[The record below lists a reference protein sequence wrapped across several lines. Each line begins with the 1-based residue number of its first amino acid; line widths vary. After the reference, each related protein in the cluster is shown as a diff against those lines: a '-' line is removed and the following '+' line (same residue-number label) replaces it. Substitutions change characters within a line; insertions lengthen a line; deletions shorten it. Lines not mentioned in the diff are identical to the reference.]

1 MPTQRLRVK
10 GMTCAACVRRVE
22 KVLTRAPSVQSATV
36 NLATETAEVQTAQPV
51 DIAALI
57 EAIRAAGYDAEPIE
71 PAAPTAEDDP
81 ARPLQR
87 RLWLSLAL
95 TVPIVALSMF
105 LPHPLPGHGWIL
117 LALTLPVQF
126 GVALPLY
133 RAAWGALRH
142 GTANM
147 EVLVLLGTLAAFFY
161 SLALTLQG
169 QAHHLYYETSAVII
183 TLVLLGRT
191 LEARARGQAKR
202 ALESLWSL
210 LPREVLRWD
219 GAAYRAVPL
228 SEVQVGDR
236 LLVRTGD
243 RVPVDGVV
251 LEGRGWV
258 DESAITGESL
268 PQERTAGN
276 QVLGGALVVD
286 GLLHLEA
293 QAVGEGTLLA
303 HIAQA
308 VAHAQARKAGIQR
321 VADRIAAV
329 FVPIVVAIALLTLLG
344 WWLATRSLADA
355 LVPAVSVLVIA
366 CPCAVGLAVPI
377 AMLTGATRA
386 ARAGVLIR
394 GFEAL
399 ERARRIDTL
408 VLDKTGTLTLGT
420 PRLVAIHT
428 DGISE
433 TDALSLAAGL
443 EQSVRHPLAEAI
455 LQAAQASGIAPAAV
469 EQVQVVAGGG
479 VRAMTRTVSPLL
491 TSPVDGGETQAPSP
505 FTGRAGV
512 GAETVLLGSPRFL
525 QEQGVELDGFSEP
538 PPLGSPCKQG
548 RAGGDSFSE
557 PPPLGSPCKQGR
569 AGGDS
574 FSEPPPL
581 GSPCKQGEPSRL
593 GSPCEAGA
601 TLPALGSP
609 READEPAPAL
619 GSPCEAGATLPAL
632 GSPCEAGA
640 TSPAF
645 GSPREAG
652 GTLRRGVEN
661 FPVLLAVDG
670 RIVAGFEFADEP
682 LPEVAET
689 LRALRQAGLRLVLC
703 SGDRAEAVAA
713 FAERVGIDEWH
724 AAQLPH
730 QKAEVVRRLQ
740 AEGRRVAFVGDGIND
755 APALAEADLGVVV
768 ATGTQLAA
776 ENADLILL
784 NRDLRTVLTALRLSQ
799 AIYRVIRQNLFFAFV
814 YNTLGIPLAAMGYL
828 NPMVAALA
836 MSLSSVS
843 VVGNALRLLRWV

>member
-22 KVLTRAPSVQSATV
+22 KVLTRAPEVHSATV
-36 NLATETAEVQTAQPV
+36 NLATETAEVETAQPV
-51 DIAALI
+51 DITALI

-71 PAAPTAEDDP
+71 PAAHAAEDDP
-81 ARPLQR
+81 ARALQR
-87 RLWLSLAL
+87 RLWLSIAL
-95 TVPIVALSMF
+95 TAPIVALSMF
-105 LPHPLPGHGWIL
+105 LPHPLPAQGWIL

-161 SLALTLQG
+161 SFALTLQG

-219 GAAYRAVPL
+219 GEVYRAAPL
-228 SEVQVGDR
+228 SQVQAGDR

-268 PQERTAGN
+268 PQERAAGDRA
-276 QVLGGALVVD
+276 LGGALLVD
-286 GLLHLEA
+286 GVLHLEA
-293 QAVGEGTLLA
+293 QAVGEQTLLA
-303 HIAQA
+303 QVAQA
-308 VAHAQARKAGIQR
+308 VAQAQARKASIQR
-321 VADRIAAV
+321 VADQIAAV

-399 ERARRIDTL
+399 ERVRRIDTL

-433 TDALSLAAGL
+433 TDALRLAAGL

-455 LQAAQASGIAPAAV
+455 LHAAQARGIAPAPV
-469 EQVQVVAGGG
+469 EQVQVIAGGG
-479 VRAMTRTVSPLL
+479 VRAICTGEPQGAPPRAPTPL
-491 TSPVDGGETQAPSP
+491 SHPVGEG
-505 FTGRAGV
+505 TGVRAY
-512 GAETVLLGSPRFL
+512 TILLGSPRFL
-525 QEQGVELDGFSEP
+525 QEHGVDLDGSCEP
-538 PPLGSPCKQG
+538 PPAGSPC
-548 RAGGDSFSE
+548 E
-557 PPPLGSPCKQGR
+557 
-569 AGGDS
+569 
-574 FSEPPPL
+574 
-581 GSPCKQGEPSRL
+581 QGEPIRL
-593 GSPCEAGA
+593 GSP
-601 TLPALGSP
+601 
-609 READEPAPAL
+609 R
-619 GSPCEAGATLPAL
+619 
-632 GSPCEAGA
+632 EAGA
-640 TSPAF
+640 TSPAL
-645 GSPREAG
+645 GSPRDAG
-652 GTLRRGVEN
+652 GTLRRGVKN

-703 SGDRAEAVAA
+703 SGDRAEAMAA

-784 NRDLRTVLTALRLSQ
+784 NRDLRTLLTALRLSQ

>member
-57 EAIRAAGYDAEPIE
+57 DAIRAAGYDAEPLE
-71 PAAPTAEDDP
+71 QVAPAAEDDP
-81 ARPLQR
+81 ARALQR
-87 RLWLSLAL
+87 RLWLSVAL

-105 LPHPLPGHGWIL
+105 LPHPLPAQGWIL

-169 QAHHLYYETSAVII
+169 QAHHLYYETAAVII

-219 GAAYRAVPL
+219 GEAYRAAPL
-228 SEVQVGDR
+228 SQVQVGDR

-258 DESAITGESL
+258 DGSAITGESL
-268 PQERTAGN
+268 PQERAAGDR
-276 QVLGGALVVD
+276 VLGGALLVD
-286 GLLHLEA
+286 GVLHLEA
-293 QAVGEGTLLA
+293 QAVGEQTLLA
-303 HIAQA
+303 QVAQA
-308 VAHAQARKAGIQR
+308 VAQAQARKASIQR
-321 VADRIAAV
+321 VADQIAAV

-399 ERARRIDTL
+399 ERVRRIDTL

-455 LQAAQASGIAPAAV
+455 LHAAQARGIAPAPV
-469 EQVQVVAGGG
+469 EQVQVIAGGG
-479 VRAMTRTVSPLL
+479 VRAICTGEPQGAPPCAPTPL
-491 TSPVDGGETQAPSP
+491 SHPVGEG
-505 FTGRAGV
+505 TGVRAY
-512 GAETVLLGSPRFL
+512 TILLGSPRFL
-525 QEQGVELDGFSEP
+525 QEHGVDPDGSCEP
-538 PPLGSPCKQG
+538 PPAGSPC
-548 RAGGDSFSE
+548 E
-557 PPPLGSPCKQGR
+557 
-569 AGGDS
+569 
-574 FSEPPPL
+574 
-581 GSPCKQGEPSRL
+581 QGEPIRL
-593 GSPCEAGA
+593 GSP
-601 TLPALGSP
+601 
-609 READEPAPAL
+609 RD
-619 GSPCEAGATLPAL
+619 
-632 GSPCEAGA
+632 
-640 TSPAF
+640 
-645 GSPREAG
+645 AG
-652 GTLRRGVEN
+652 GTCRRGADT
-661 FPVLLAVDG
+661 FPVLLAVDN

-703 SGDRAEAVAA
+703 SGDRPESVGA

-776 ENADLILL
+776 ENADLMLL
-784 NRDLRTVLTALRLSQ
+784 NRDLRTLLTALRLSQ

-814 YNTLGIPLAAMGYL
+814 YNTLGIPLAALGYL

>member
-22 KVLTRAPSVQSATV
+22 KVLTRVPEVHSATV

-51 DIAALI
+51 DITALI

-71 PAAPTAEDDP
+71 PAAHAAEDDP
-81 ARPLQR
+81 ARALQR
-87 RLWLSLAL
+87 RLWLSIAL
-95 TVPIVALSMF
+95 TTPIVALSMF
-105 LPHPLPGHGWIL
+105 LPHPLPGQGWIL

-161 SLALTLQG
+161 SFALTLQG

-202 ALESLWSL
+202 ALESLWNL

-219 GAAYRAVPL
+219 GEAYHAAPL
-228 SEVQVGDR
+228 SQVQVGDR

-268 PQERTAGN
+268 PQERATGDR
-276 QVLGGALVVD
+276 VLGGALVVD
-286 GLLHLEA
+286 GVLHLEA
-293 QAVGEGTLLA
+293 QAVGEQTLLA
-303 HIAQA
+303 QVAQA
-308 VAHAQARKAGIQR
+308 VAQAQARKASIQR
-321 VADRIAAV
+321 VADQIAAV

-344 WWLATRSLADA
+344 WWLAKRSLADA

-399 ERARRIDTL
+399 ERVRRIDTL

-428 DGISE
+428 NGISE

-455 LQAAQASGIAPAAV
+455 LHAAQARGIAPVPVA
-469 EQVQVVAGGG
+469 QVQVIAGGG
-479 VRAMTRTVSPLL
+479 VRAVCTRERQDAPPFAPIPL
-491 TSPVDGGETQAPSP
+491 SHPVGEG
-505 FTGRAGV
+505 TGVRAY
-512 GAETVLLGSPRFL
+512 TILLGSPRFL
-525 QEQGVELDGFSEP
+525 QEHGVALDGFYEP
-538 PPLGSPCKQG
+538 PP
-548 RAGGDSFSE
+548 A
-557 PPPLGSPCKQGR
+557 
-569 AGGDS
+569 
-574 FSEPPPL
+574 
-581 GSPCKQGEPSRL
+581 GSPCKQGEPIGL
-593 GSPCEAGA
+593 
-601 TLPALGSP
+601 
-609 READEPAPAL
+609 
-619 GSPCEAGATLPAL
+619 
-632 GSPCEAGA
+632 
-640 TSPAF
+640 

-652 GTLRRGVEN
+652 GTSRRGE
-661 FPVLLAVDG
+661 LQ
-670 RIVAGFEFADEP
+670 
-682 LPEVAET
+682 T
-689 LRALRQAGLRLVLC
+689 LT
-703 SGDRAEAVAA
+703 
-713 FAERVGIDEWH
+713 
-724 AAQLPH
+724 AQLILS
-730 QKAEVVRRLQ
+730 AMWER
-740 AEGRRVAFVGDGIND
+740 GVGANGCS
-755 APALAEADLGVVV
+755 PSH
-768 ATGTQLAA
+768 
-776 ENADLILL
+776 
-784 NRDLRTVLTALRLSQ
+784 R
-799 AIYRVIRQNLFFAFV
+799 FH
-814 YNTLGIPLAAMGYL
+814 PLARSRERKERGVRGKKA
-828 NPMVAALA
+828 
-836 MSLSSVS
+836 
-843 VVGNALRLLRWV
+843 RLPQRFRTQRLYPYQTSRRSQL

>member
-22 KVLTRAPSVQSATV
+22 KVLTRVPEVQSATV

-51 DIAALI
+51 DITALI

-71 PAAPTAEDDP
+71 PAAHAAEDDP
-81 ARPLQR
+81 ARALQR
-87 RLWLSLAL
+87 RLWLSVAL

-105 LPHPLPGHGWIL
+105 LPHPLHGQGWIL

-169 QAHHLYYETSAVII
+169 QAHHLYYETAAVII

-219 GAAYRAVPL
+219 GEAYRAAPL
-228 SEVQVGDR
+228 SQVQVGDR

-268 PQERTAGN
+268 PQERAAGDR
-276 QVLGGALVVD
+276 VLGGALLVD
-286 GLLHLEA
+286 GALHIRA
-293 QAVGEGTLLA
+293 QAVGEQTLLA
-303 HIAQA
+303 QVAQA
-308 VAHAQARKAGIQR
+308 VAQAQARKASIQR
-321 VADRIAAV
+321 VADQIAAV

-344 WWLATRSLADA
+344 WWLAKRSLADA

-399 ERARRIDTL
+399 ERVRRIDTL

-455 LQAAQASGIAPAAV
+455 LHAAQARGIAPAPV

-479 VRAMTRTVSPLL
+479 VRAICTGEQQGAPPRAPTPL
-491 TSPVDGGETQAPSP
+491 SHSMGKG
-505 FTGRAGV
+505 TGVRAY
-512 GAETVLLGSPRFL
+512 TILLGSPRFL
-525 QEQGVELDGFSEP
+525 QDHGVDLDGSCEP
-538 PPLGSPCKQG
+538 PPAGSPC
-548 RAGGDSFSE
+548 E
-557 PPPLGSPCKQGR
+557 
-569 AGGDS
+569 
-574 FSEPPPL
+574 
-581 GSPCKQGEPSRL
+581 QGEPIRL
-593 GSPCEAGA
+593 GSP
-601 TLPALGSP
+601 
-609 READEPAPAL
+609 R
-619 GSPCEAGATLPAL
+619 
-632 GSPCEAGA
+632 EAGA
-640 TSPAF
+640 TSPAL

-652 GTLRRGVEN
+652 GTLRRGADT
-661 FPVLLAVDG
+661 FPVLLAVDN

-784 NRDLRTVLTALRLSQ
+784 NRDLRTLLTALRLSQ

>member
-1 MPTQRLRVK
+1 
-10 GMTCAACVRRVE
+10 MTCAACVRRVE
-22 KVLTRAPSVQSATV
+22 KALTRAPEVHSATV
-36 NLATETAEVQTAQPV
+36 NLATETAEVETAQPV
-51 DIAALI
+51 DITALI

-71 PAAPTAEDDP
+71 PAAPTDEDDP
-81 ARPLQR
+81 ARALQR
-87 RLWLSLAL
+87 RLWLSVAL

-105 LPHPLPGHGWIL
+105 LPHPLPGQGWIL

-210 LPREVLRWD
+210 LPREVLCWD
-219 GAAYRAVPL
+219 GGAYRAVPL
-228 SEVQVGDR
+228 SQVRVGDR

-243 RVPVDGVV
+243 RVPVDSIV

-268 PQERTAGN
+268 PQERAAGDT
-276 QVLGGALVVD
+276 VLGGSLLTD
-286 GLLHLEA
+286 GVLHLQA
-293 QAVGEGTLLA
+293 QAVGEQTLLA
-303 HIAQA
+303 QIAQA
-308 VAHAQARKAGIQR
+308 VAQAQARKASIQR
-321 VADRIAAV
+321 IADRIAAV
-329 FVPIVVAIALLTLLG
+329 FVPIVVGIALLTLFS

-355 LVPAVSVLVIA
+355 LIPAVSVLVIA

-399 ERARRIDTL
+399 ERVRRIDTL

-433 TDALSLAAGL
+433 TDALRLAAGL

-455 LQAAQASGIAPAAV
+455 LQAAHERGVAPAPV
-469 EQVQVVAGGG
+469 EQVEVVAGGG
-479 VRAMTRTVSPLL
+479 VKAVARFVAPLL
-491 TSPVDGGETQAPSP
+491 TSPVHGEGTQAPSP

-512 GAETVLLGSPRFL
+512 GAEAVLIGSPRFL
-525 QEQGVELDGFSEP
+525 QEHGVELDGFPEP
-538 PPLGSPCKQG
+538 PP
-548 RAGGDSFSE
+548 A
-557 PPPLGSPCKQGR
+557 
-569 AGGDS
+569 
-574 FSEPPPL
+574 
-581 GSPCKQGEPSRL
+581 
-593 GSPCEAGA
+593 GSPCEQGE
-601 TLPALGSP
+601 PIGRGSP
-609 READEPAPAL
+609 RFA
-619 GSPCEAGATLPAL
+619 
-632 GSPCEAGA
+632 
-640 TSPAF
+640 
-645 GSPREAG
+645 R
-652 GTLRRGVEN
+652 GTLRRGAGN
-661 FPVLLAVDG
+661 FPVLLALG
-670 RIVAGFEFADEP
+670 NRIVAGFEFADEP

-689 LRALRQAGLRLVLC
+689 LHALRQAGLRLVLC
-703 SGDRAEAVAA
+703 SGDRAEAVEA
-713 FAERVGIDEWH
+713 FAKRVGIDEWH

-730 QKAEVVRRLQ
+730 QKAERVRQLR

-755 APALAEADLGVVV
+755 APALAEADLGIVV

-784 NRDLRTVLTALRLSQ
+784 NRDLRTLLTALRLSQ
-799 AIYRVIRQNLFFAFV
+799 AMYRVIRQNLFFAFV

-828 NPMVAALA
+828 NPIVAALA
-836 MSLSSVS
+836 MSLSSIS

>member
-1 MPTQRLRVK
+1 MGILNTMPTQRLRVK

-22 KVLTRAPSVQSATV
+22 KVLTRVPEVQSATV

-51 DIAALI
+51 DITALI

-87 RLWLSLAL
+87 RLWVSLAL
-95 TVPIVALSMF
+95 TAPIVALSMF
-105 LPHPLPGHGWIL
+105 LPHPLPAQGWIL

-161 SLALTLQG
+161 SFALTLQG

-202 ALESLWSL
+202 ALESLWNL

-219 GAAYRAVPL
+219 GEAYRAAPL
-228 SEVQVGDR
+228 SQVQVGDR

-268 PQERTAGN
+268 PQERAAGDR
-276 QVLGGALVVD
+276 VLGGALLVD
-286 GLLHLEA
+286 GVLHLEA
-293 QAVGEGTLLA
+293 QAVGEQTLLA
-303 HIAQA
+303 QVAQA
-308 VAHAQARKAGIQR
+308 VAQAQARKASIQR
-321 VADRIAAV
+321 VADQIAAV

-344 WWLATRSLADA
+344 WWLAKRSLADA

-399 ERARRIDTL
+399 ERVRRIDTL

-428 DGISE
+428 NGISE
-433 TDALSLAAGL
+433 TDALRLAAGL

-455 LQAAQASGIAPAAV
+455 LQAAQERGITPASVA
-469 EQVQVVAGGG
+469 QVQVVAGGG
-479 VRAMTRTVSPLL
+479 VRAYTI
-491 TSPVDGGETQAPSP
+491 
-505 FTGRAGV
+505 
-512 GAETVLLGSPRFL
+512 LLGSPRFL
-525 QEQGVELDGFSEP
+525 QEHGVDLDGSCEP
-538 PPLGSPCKQG
+538 PPAGSPC
-548 RAGGDSFSE
+548 S
-557 PPPLGSPCKQGR
+557 
-569 AGGDS
+569 
-574 FSEPPPL
+574 
-581 GSPCKQGEPSRL
+581 QGEPIRL
-593 GSPCEAGA
+593 GSP
-601 TLPALGSP
+601 
-609 READEPAPAL
+609 RD
-619 GSPCEAGATLPAL
+619 
-632 GSPCEAGA
+632 
-640 TSPAF
+640 
-645 GSPREAG
+645 AG
-652 GTLRRGVEN
+652 GTLRRGADT
-661 FPVLLAVDG
+661 FPVLLAVDN

-689 LRALRQAGLRLVLC
+689 LCALRQAGLRLVLC

-740 AEGRRVAFVGDGIND
+740 AVGRRVAFVGDGIND
-755 APALAEADLGVVV
+755 APALAEADLGIVV

-799 AIYRVIRQNLFFAFV
+799 AIYRVIRQNLFLAFV

-836 MSLSSVS
+836 MSLSSLS
-843 VVGNALRLLRWV
+843 VVGNALRLLRRV

>member
-1 MPTQRLRVK
+1 MGILHSMPTQRLRVK

-22 KVLTRAPSVQSATV
+22 KVLTRVPEVQSATV

-51 DIAALI
+51 DITALI

-71 PAAPTAEDDP
+71 PVAPSAEDDP

-87 RLWLSLAL
+87 RLWLSLVL

-142 GTANM
+142 GAANM

-219 GAAYRAVPL
+219 GEAYHAVPL
-228 SEVQVGDR
+228 SEVQAGDR

-268 PQERTAGN
+268 PQERASGD

-286 GLLHLEA
+286 GALHIRA
-293 QAVGEGTLLA
+293 QAVGEQTLLA
-303 HIAQA
+303 HIARA
-308 VAHAQARKAGIQR
+308 VAQAQARKAGIQR
-321 VADRIAAV
+321 VADQIAAV
-329 FVPIVVAIALLTLLG
+329 FVPIVVGIALLTLLG
-344 WWLATRSLADA
+344 WWLATRSLANA

-399 ERARRIDTL
+399 ERVRRIDTL

-455 LQAAQASGIAPAAV
+455 LHAAQARGIAPAPV

-479 VRAMTRTVSPLL
+479 VKAQNL
-491 TSPVDGGETQAPSP
+491 
-505 FTGRAGV
+505 
-512 GAETVLLGSPRFL
+512 LLGSPRFL
-525 QEQGVELDGFSEP
+525 QEHGIASSLSFTRGERVGV
-538 PPLGSPCKQG
+538 
-548 RAGGDSFSE
+548 RGDSY
-557 PPPLGSPCKQGR
+557 
-569 AGGDS
+569 
-574 FSEPPPL
+574 
-581 GSPCKQGEPSRL
+581 
-593 GSPCEAGA
+593 
-601 TLPALGSP
+601 
-609 READEPAPAL
+609 
-619 GSPCEAGATLPAL
+619 
-632 GSPCEAGA
+632 
-640 TSPAF
+640 
-645 GSPREAG
+645 
-652 GTLRRGVEN
+652 
-661 FPVLLAVDG
+661 PVLLAVDG

-703 SGDRAEAVAA
+703 SGDRAEAVAV
-713 FAERVGIDEWH
+713 FAKRVGIDEWH

-755 APALAEADLGVVV
+755 APALAEADLGIVV

-836 MSLSSVS
+836 MSLSSLS

>member
-1 MPTQRLRVK
+1 
-10 GMTCAACVRRVE
+10 MTCAACVRRVE
-22 KVLTRAPSVQSATV
+22 KVLTRVPEVQSATV

-51 DIAALI
+51 DITALI

-87 RLWLSLAL
+87 RLWVSLAL
-95 TVPIVALSMF
+95 TAPIVALSMF
-105 LPHPLPGHGWIL
+105 LPHPLPAQGWIL

-161 SLALTLQG
+161 SFALTLQG

-202 ALESLWSL
+202 ALESLWNL

-219 GAAYRAVPL
+219 GEAYRAAPL
-228 SEVQVGDR
+228 SQVQVGDR

-268 PQERTAGN
+268 PQERAAGDR
-276 QVLGGALVVD
+276 VLGGALVVD
-286 GLLHLEA
+286 GVLHLEA
-293 QAVGEGTLLA
+293 QAVGEQTLLA
-303 HIAQA
+303 QVAQA
-308 VAHAQARKAGIQR
+308 VAQAQARKASIQR
-321 VADRIAAV
+321 VADQIAAV

-344 WWLATRSLADA
+344 WWLAKRSLADA

-399 ERARRIDTL
+399 ERVRRIDTL

-433 TDALSLAAGL
+433 TDALRLAAGL

-455 LQAAQASGIAPAAV
+455 LQAAQERGITPASVA
-469 EQVQVVAGGG
+469 QVQVVAGGG
-479 VRAMTRTVSPLL
+479 VRAVCTRERQDAPPFAPTPL
-491 TSPVDGGETQAPSP
+491 SHPVGEG
-505 FTGRAGV
+505 TGVRAY
-512 GAETVLLGSPRFL
+512 TILLGSPRFL
-525 QEQGVELDGFSEP
+525 QEHGVALDGSCEP
-538 PPLGSPCKQG
+538 PP
-548 RAGGDSFSE
+548 A
-557 PPPLGSPCKQGR
+557 
-569 AGGDS
+569 
-574 FSEPPPL
+574 
-581 GSPCKQGEPSRL
+581 
-593 GSPCEAGA
+593 GSPCEQGE
-601 TLPALGSP
+601 PIGLGSP
-609 READEPAPAL
+609 RD
-619 GSPCEAGATLPAL
+619 
-632 GSPCEAGA
+632 
-640 TSPAF
+640 
-645 GSPREAG
+645 AG
-652 GTLRRGVEN
+652 GTLRRGADT
-661 FPVLLAVDG
+661 FPVLLAVDN

-755 APALAEADLGVVV
+755 APALAEADLGIVV
-768 ATGTQLAA
+768 ATGTQLAV

-799 AIYRVIRQNLFFAFV
+799 AIYRVIRQNLFLAFV

>member
-1 MPTQRLRVK
+1 
-10 GMTCAACVRRVE
+10 MTCAACVRRVE
-22 KVLTRAPSVQSATV
+22 KVLTRAPEVQSATV
-36 NLATETAEVQTAQPV
+36 NLATETAEVETAQPV
-51 DIAALI
+51 DITALI
-57 EAIRAAGYDAEPIE
+57 EAIRAAGYDAEPLE
-71 PAAPTAEDDP
+71 QVAPAAEDDP
-81 ARPLQR
+81 ARALQR
-87 RLWLSLAL
+87 RLWLSIAL
-95 TVPIVALSMF
+95 MVPIVALSMF
-105 LPHPLPGHGWIL
+105 LPHPLPAQGWIL

-161 SLALTLQG
+161 SFALTLQG

-191 LEARARGQAKR
+191 LEARARGQAKH

-219 GAAYRAVPL
+219 GEAYRAAPL
-228 SEVQVGDR
+228 SQVQAGDR

-268 PQERTAGN
+268 PQERAAGDR
-276 QVLGGALVVD
+276 VLGGALVVD
-286 GLLHLEA
+286 GVLHLEA
-293 QAVGEGTLLA
+293 QAVGEQTLLA
-303 HIAQA
+303 QVAQA
-308 VAHAQARKAGIQR
+308 VAQAQARKASIQR
-321 VADRIAAV
+321 VADQIAAV

-344 WWLATRSLADA
+344 WWLAKRSLADA
-355 LVPAVSVLVIA
+355 LIPAVSVLVIA

-399 ERARRIDTL
+399 ERVRRIDTL

-455 LQAAQASGIAPAAV
+455 LHAAQARGIAPAPV
-469 EQVQVVAGGG
+469 EQVQVIAGGG
-479 VRAMTRTVSPLL
+479 VSAVCVRPHPLPPLPHAGEGGKELTPHPLPPLPHAGEGERQGALPCAPTPLSHLVAGEGERQGAPPRAPTPL
-491 TSPVDGGETQAPSP
+491 SHPVAGEEEPQGAPPCAPTPLSHP
-505 FTGRAGV
+505 VGEGTGVRAY
-512 GAETVLLGSPRFL
+512 TILLGSPRFL
-525 QEQGVELDGFSEP
+525 QEHGVDLDGSCEP
-538 PPLGSPCKQG
+538 PPAGSPC
-548 RAGGDSFSE
+548 E
-557 PPPLGSPCKQGR
+557 
-569 AGGDS
+569 
-574 FSEPPPL
+574 
-581 GSPCKQGEPSRL
+581 QGEPIRL
-593 GSPCEAGA
+593 GSP
-601 TLPALGSP
+601 
-609 READEPAPAL
+609 RD
-619 GSPCEAGATLPAL
+619 
-632 GSPCEAGA
+632 
-640 TSPAF
+640 
-645 GSPREAG
+645 AG
-652 GTLRRGVEN
+652 GTLRRGADT
-661 FPVLLAVDG
+661 FPVLLAVDNC
-670 RIVAGFEFADEP
+670 IVAGFEFADEP

-703 SGDRAEAVAA
+703 SGDCAEAVAA
-713 FAERVGIDEWH
+713 FAERVGIDEWR

-730 QKAEVVRRLQ
+730 QKAGVVRRLQ

-776 ENADLILL
+776 ENADLMLL
-784 NRDLRTVLTALRLSQ
+784 NRDLRTLLTALRLSQ
-799 AIYRVIRQNLFFAFV
+799 AMYRIIRQNLFFAFV

-843 VVGNALRLLRWV
+843 IVGNALRLLRWV

>member
-1 MPTQRLRVK
+1 
-10 GMTCAACVRRVE
+10 MTCAACVRRVE
-22 KVLTRAPSVQSATV
+22 KVLTRAPGVQSATV
-36 NLATETAEVQTAQPV
+36 NLATETAEVETAQPITV
-51 DIAALI
+51 DALI
-57 EAIRAAGYDAEPIE
+57 DAVRTAGYDAEPLE
-71 PAAPTAEDDP
+71 PAAPAEDDP
-81 ARPLQR
+81 ARALQR

-105 LPHPLPGHGWIL
+105 LPHPLPAQGWIL

-142 GTANM
+142 GAANM
-147 EVLVLLGTLAAFFY
+147 EVLVLLGTLAAFVY

-202 ALESLWSL
+202 AMESLWSL

-219 GAAYRAVPL
+219 GEAYRAVAL
-228 SEVQVGDR
+228 SQVQVGDR

-268 PQERTAGN
+268 PQERAAGDT
-276 QVLGGALVVD
+276 VLGGSLLTD
-286 GLLHLEA
+286 GVLHLQA

-303 HIAQA
+303 QIAQA
-308 VAHAQARKAGIQR
+308 VAQAQARKASIQR
-321 VADRIAAV
+321 IADRVAAV
-329 FVPIVVAIALLTLLG
+329 FVPIVVAVALLTLTG
-344 WWLATRSLADA
+344 WWVATRSLADA

-399 ERARRIDTL
+399 ERVRRIDTL
-408 VLDKTGTLTLGT
+408 VLDKTGTLTLNA

-428 DGISE
+428 DGVSE
-433 TDALSLAAGL
+433 TDALRLAAGL

-455 LQAAQASGIAPAAV
+455 LQAAQARGVDPAPV

-479 VRAMTRTVSPLL
+479 VRAVVRAYRENPHPLPPL
-491 TSPVDGGETQAPSP
+491 PQAGEGAPELPSP
-505 FTGRAGV
+505 PDPLSRRAGEGEHTAPLSHAV
-512 GAETVLLGSPRFL
+512 GEGQGVRAKQTILIGSPRFL
-525 QEQGVELDGFSEP
+525 QEQGVSAPSP
-538 PPLGSPCKQG
+538 P
-548 RAGGDSFSE
+548 
-557 PPPLGSPCKQGR
+557 
-569 AGGDS
+569 
-574 FSEPPPL
+574 
-581 GSPCKQGEPSRL
+581 
-593 GSPCEAGA
+593 
-601 TLPALGSP
+601 
-609 READEPAPAL
+609 
-619 GSPCEAGATLPAL
+619 
-632 GSPCEAGA
+632 
-640 TSPAF
+640 
-645 GSPREAG
+645 
-652 GTLRRGVEN
+652 LRRGERVGVRGDSGV
-661 FPVLLAVDG
+661 PVLLAIDG
-670 RIVAGFEFADEP
+670 RVVAGFEFADEP

-689 LRALRQAGLRLVLC
+689 LHALRQAGLRFVLC
-703 SGDRAEAVAA
+703 SGDRAESVAA
-713 FAERVGIDEWH
+713 FAQRVGIDEWH

-730 QKAEVVRRLQ
+730 QKADLVRQLR
-740 AEGRRVAFVGDGIND
+740 AAGKRVAFVGDGIND

-784 NRDLRTVLTALRLSQ
+784 NRDLRTLLTALRLSQ
-799 AIYRVIRQNLFFAFV
+799 AMYRVIRQNLFFAFV
-814 YNTLGIPLAAMGYL
+814 YNTLGIPLAALGYL

>member
-22 KVLTRAPSVQSATV
+22 KALTRAPEVHSATV
-36 NLATETAEVQTAQPV
+36 NLATETAEVETAQPV
-51 DIAALI
+51 DITALI
-57 EAIRAAGYDAEPIE
+57 EAIRAAGYDAEPLE
-71 PAAPTAEDDP
+71 QVAPAAEDDP
-81 ARPLQR
+81 ARALQR
-87 RLWLSLAL
+87 RLWLSVAL

-105 LPHPLPGHGWIL
+105 LPHPLPAQGWIL

-161 SLALTLQG
+161 SFALTLQG

-219 GAAYRAVPL
+219 GEAYCAAPL
-228 SEVQVGDR
+228 SQVQVGDR
-236 LLVRTGD
+236 LLGRTGD

-268 PQERTAGN
+268 PQERAAGDR
-276 QVLGGALVVD
+276 VLGGALLVD
-286 GLLHLEA
+286 GVLHLEA
-293 QAVGEGTLLA
+293 QAVGEQTLLA
-303 HIAQA
+303 QVAQA
-308 VAHAQARKAGIQR
+308 VAQAQARKASIQR
-321 VADRIAAV
+321 VADQIAAV

-344 WWLATRSLADA
+344 WWLGKRSLADA

-399 ERARRIDTL
+399 ERVRRIDTL

-455 LQAAQASGIAPAAV
+455 LHAAQARGIAPAPV
-469 EQVQVVAGGG
+469 EQVEVVAGGG
-479 VRAMTRTVSPLL
+479 VKAVARFVAPFL
-491 TSPVDGGETQAPSP
+491 TSPVHGEGTQAPSP

-512 GAETVLLGSPRFL
+512 GAETVLIGSSRFL
-525 QEQGVELDGFSEP
+525 QEQGVKLDGFSEP

-557 PPPLGSPCKQGR
+557 PPPLGSPCKQGKPR
-569 AGGDS
+569 GLA
-574 FSEPPPL
+574 
-581 GSPCKQGEPSRL
+581 SPR
-593 GSPCEAGA
+593 EAGE
-601 TLPALGSP
+601 TLSALGSP
-609 READEPAPAL
+609 REAGETLSAL
-619 GSPCEAGATLPAL
+619 
-632 GSPCEAGA
+632 
-640 TSPAF
+640 

-652 GTLRRGVEN
+652 GTLRRGADT
-661 FPVLLAVDG
+661 FPVLLAVG
-670 RIVAGFEFADEP
+670 NRIVAGFEFADEP
-682 LPEVAET
+682 LPEVEET

-713 FAERVGIDEWH
+713 FAQRVGVDEWH

-740 AEGRRVAFVGDGIND
+740 AEGKRVAFVGDGIND

-776 ENADLILL
+776 ENADLMLL

>member
-1 MPTQRLRVK
+1 
-10 GMTCAACVRRVE
+10 MTCAACVRRVE
-22 KVLTRAPSVQSATV
+22 KVLTRAPEVQSATV
-36 NLATETAEVQTAQPV
+36 NLATETAEVETAQPV
-51 DIAALI
+51 DITALI
-57 EAIRAAGYDAEPIE
+57 EAIRAAGYDAEPLE
-71 PAAPTAEDDP
+71 QVAPAAEDDP
-81 ARPLQR
+81 ARALQR
-87 RLWLSLAL
+87 RLWLSVAL
-95 TVPIVALSMF
+95 TVPTVALSMF
-105 LPHPLPGHGWIL
+105 LPHPLHGQGWTL

-161 SLALTLQG
+161 SFALTLQG

-191 LEARARGQAKR
+191 LEARARGQAKH

-219 GAAYRAVPL
+219 GEAYRAVPL
-228 SEVQVGDR
+228 SQVQVGDR

-268 PQERTAGN
+268 PQERAAGDR
-276 QVLGGALVVD
+276 VLGGALLVD
-286 GLLHLEA
+286 GVLHLEA
-293 QAVGEGTLLA
+293 QAVGEQTLLA
-303 HIAQA
+303 QVAQA
-308 VAHAQARKAGIQR
+308 VAQAQARKASIQR
-321 VADRIAAV
+321 VADQIAAV

-344 WWLATRSLADA
+344 WWLAKRSLADA

-399 ERARRIDTL
+399 ERVRRIDTL

-455 LQAAQASGIAPAAV
+455 LHAAQARGIAPAPV
-469 EQVQVVAGGG
+469 EQVQVIAGGG

-512 GAETVLLGSPRFL
+512 RAHTILLGSPRFL
-525 QEQGVELDGFSEP
+525 QEHGVDPDGFCEP
-538 PPLGSPCKQG
+538 PP
-548 RAGGDSFSE
+548 A
-557 PPPLGSPCKQGR
+557 
-569 AGGDS
+569 
-574 FSEPPPL
+574 
-581 GSPCKQGEPSRL
+581 
-593 GSPCEAGA
+593 GSPCEQGE
-601 TLPALGSP
+601 PIRLGSP
-609 READEPAPAL
+609 REAGE
-619 GSPCEAGATLPAL
+619 
-632 GSPCEAGA
+632 
-640 TSPAF
+640 
-645 GSPREAG
+645 
-652 GTLRRGVEN
+652 TLRRGADT
-661 FPVLLAVDG
+661 FPVLLAVDN

-730 QKAEVVRRLQ
+730 QKAGVVRRLQ

-784 NRDLRTVLTALRLSQ
+784 NRDLRTLLTALRLSQ

>member
-1 MPTQRLRVK
+1 
-10 GMTCAACVRRVE
+10 MTCAACVRRVE
-22 KVLTRAPSVQSATV
+22 KVLTRAPEVQSATV
-36 NLATETAEVQTAQPV
+36 NLATETAEVETAQPV
-51 DIAALI
+51 DITALMD
-57 EAIRAAGYDAEPIE
+57 AIRAAGYDAEPIE
-71 PAAPTAEDDP
+71 PAAHAAEDDP
-81 ARPLQR
+81 ARALQR

-95 TVPIVALSMF
+95 TAPIVALSMF
-105 LPHPLPGHGWIL
+105 LPHPLPAQGWIL

-161 SLALTLQG
+161 SFALTLQG
-169 QAHHLYYETSAVII
+169 QTHHLYYETSAVII

-219 GAAYRAVPL
+219 GEAYRAAPL
-228 SEVQVGDR
+228 SQVQVGDR
-236 LLVRTGD
+236 LLVRTGE

-268 PQERTAGN
+268 PQERTAGDR
-276 QVLGGALVVD
+276 VLGGALVVD
-286 GLLHLEA
+286 GVLHLEA

-344 WWLATRSLADA
+344 WWLAKRSLADA

-399 ERARRIDTL
+399 ERVRRIDTL

-455 LQAAQASGIAPAAV
+455 LHAAQERGIAPAPV
-469 EQVQVVAGGG
+469 EQVQVIAGGG
-479 VRAMTRTVSPLL
+479 VRAICTGERQGAPPCAPTPLSHL
-491 TSPVDGGETQAPSP
+491 VAGEGERQGAPPCAPTPLSHPVGKG
-505 FTGRAGV
+505 TGVRAY
-512 GAETVLLGSPRFL
+512 TILLGSPRFL
-525 QEQGVELDGFSEP
+525 QEHGVDLDGSCEP
-538 PPLGSPCKQG
+538 PPAGSPC
-548 RAGGDSFSE
+548 S
-557 PPPLGSPCKQGR
+557 
-569 AGGDS
+569 
-574 FSEPPPL
+574 
-581 GSPCKQGEPSRL
+581 QGEPIRL
-593 GSPCEAGA
+593 GSP
-601 TLPALGSP
+601 
-609 READEPAPAL
+609 RD
-619 GSPCEAGATLPAL
+619 
-632 GSPCEAGA
+632 
-640 TSPAF
+640 
-645 GSPREAG
+645 AG
-652 GTLRRGVEN
+652 GTLRRGADA
-661 FPVLLAVDG
+661 FPVLLAVDN

-703 SGDRAEAVAA
+703 SGDRPESVGA
-713 FAERVGIDEWH
+713 FAKRVGVDEWR

-784 NRDLRTVLTALRLSQ
+784 NRDLRTLLTALRLSQ
-799 AIYRVIRQNLFFAFV
+799 AMYRIIRQNLFFAFV
-814 YNTLGIPLAAMGYL
+814 YNTLGIPLAALGYL

>member
-22 KVLTRAPSVQSATV
+22 KVLTRAPEVHSATV

-51 DIAALI
+51 DITALI

-71 PAAPTAEDDP
+71 PAAPAAEDDP
-81 ARPLQR
+81 ARALQR
-87 RLWLSLAL
+87 RLWLSVAL

-105 LPHPLPGHGWIL
+105 LPHPLPGQGWIL

-161 SLALTLQG
+161 SFALTLQG
-169 QAHHLYYETSAVII
+169 QAHHLYYETAAVII

-191 LEARARGQAKR
+191 LEARARGQAKH

-219 GAAYRAVPL
+219 GEAYRAAPL
-228 SEVQVGDR
+228 SQVQVGDR

-268 PQERTAGN
+268 PQARAAGDR
-276 QVLGGALVVD
+276 VLGGALLVD
-286 GLLHLEA
+286 GALHIKA
-293 QAVGEGTLLA
+293 QAVGEQTLLA

-308 VAHAQARKAGIQR
+308 VAQAQARKASIQR
-321 VADRIAAV
+321 VADQIAAV

-399 ERARRIDTL
+399 ERVRRIDTL

-428 DGISE
+428 NGISE

-455 LQAAQASGIAPAAV
+455 LHAARARGIAPAPV

-479 VRAMTRTVSPLL
+479 VRAICTGEPQGAPPRAPTPL
-491 TSPVDGGETQAPSP
+491 SHPVGEG
-505 FTGRAGV
+505 TGVRAH
-512 GAETVLLGSPRFL
+512 TILLGSPRFL
-525 QEQGVELDGFSEP
+525 QEHGVDLDGSCEP
-538 PPLGSPCKQG
+538 PPAGSPC
-548 RAGGDSFSE
+548 
-557 PPPLGSPCKQGR
+557 L
-569 AGGDS
+569 
-574 FSEPPPL
+574 
-581 GSPCKQGEPSRL
+581 QGEPSRL
-593 GSPCEAGA
+593 GSP
-601 TLPALGSP
+601 
-609 READEPAPAL
+609 R
-619 GSPCEAGATLPAL
+619 
-632 GSPCEAGA
+632 EAGA
-640 TSPAF
+640 TSPAL

-652 GTLRRGVEN
+652 GTLRRGVKN

-670 RIVAGFEFADEP
+670 RVVAGFEFADEP

-784 NRDLRTVLTALRLSQ
+784 NRDLRTLLTALRLSQ

>member
-1 MPTQRLRVK
+1 MSTQRLRVK

-22 KVLTRAPSVQSATV
+22 KALTRAPGVQSATV
-36 NLATETAEVQTAQPV
+36 NLATETAEVETAQPV
-51 DIAALI
+51 DITALI
-57 EAIRAAGYDAEPIE
+57 EAIRAAGYDAEPLE
-71 PAAPTAEDDP
+71 QVAPAAEDDP
-81 ARPLQR
+81 ARALQR
-87 RLWLSLAL
+87 RLWLSVAL

-105 LPHPLPGHGWIL
+105 LPHPLPAQGWIL

-169 QAHHLYYETSAVII
+169 QAHHLYYETAAVII

-219 GAAYRAVPL
+219 GEAYRAAPL
-228 SEVQVGDR
+228 SQVQVGDR

-268 PQERTAGN
+268 PQERAAGDR
-276 QVLGGALVVD
+276 VLGGALLVD
-286 GLLHLEA
+286 GALHIRA
-293 QAVGEGTLLA
+293 QAVGEQTLLA
-303 HIAQA
+303 QVAQA
-308 VAHAQARKAGIQR
+308 VAQAQARKASIQR
-321 VADRIAAV
+321 IADRVAAV

-344 WWLATRSLADA
+344 WWLAKRSLADA

-399 ERARRIDTL
+399 ERVRRIDTL

-455 LQAAQASGIAPAAV
+455 LHAAQARGIAPAPV

-479 VRAMTRTVSPLL
+479 VRAICTGEPQGAPPCAPTPL
-491 TSPVDGGETQAPSP
+491 SHSMGKG
-505 FTGRAGV
+505 TGVRAH
-512 GAETVLLGSPRFL
+512 TILLGSPRFL
-525 QEQGVELDGFSEP
+525 QEHGVDLDGFCEP
-538 PPLGSPCKQG
+538 PPAGFPCEQE
-548 RAGGDSFSE
+548 E
-557 PPPLGSPCKQGR
+557 PI
-569 AGGDS
+569 
-574 FSEPPPL
+574 
-581 GSPCKQGEPSRL
+581 RL
-593 GSPCEAGA
+593 GSP
-601 TLPALGSP
+601 
-609 READEPAPAL
+609 RD
-619 GSPCEAGATLPAL
+619 
-632 GSPCEAGA
+632 
-640 TSPAF
+640 
-645 GSPREAG
+645 AG
-652 GTLRRGVEN
+652 GTLRRGVKN

-703 SGDRAEAVAA
+703 SGDRAESVAA

-740 AEGRRVAFVGDGIND
+740 AEGRRVVFVGDGIND

>member
-1 MPTQRLRVK
+1 
-10 GMTCAACVRRVE
+10 MTCAACVRRVE
-22 KVLTRAPSVQSATV
+22 KVLTRAPEVQSATV
-36 NLATETAEVQTAQPV
+36 NLATETAEVETAQPV
-51 DIAALI
+51 DITALI
-57 EAIRAAGYDAEPIE
+57 EAIRAAGYDAEPLE
-71 PAAPTAEDDP
+71 QVAPAAEDDP
-81 ARPLQR
+81 ARALQR
-87 RLWLSLAL
+87 RLWLSVAL

-105 LPHPLPGHGWIL
+105 LPHPLPAQGWIL

-161 SLALTLQG
+161 SFALTLQG
-169 QAHHLYYETSAVII
+169 QAHHLYYETAAVII

-219 GAAYRAVPL
+219 GEAYRAAPL
-228 SEVQVGDR
+228 SQVQAGDR

-268 PQERTAGN
+268 PQERAAGDR
-276 QVLGGALVVD
+276 VLGGALLVD
-286 GLLHLEA
+286 GVLHLQA
-293 QAVGEGTLLA
+293 QAVGEQTLLVQV
-303 HIAQA
+303 AQA
-308 VAHAQARKAGIQR
+308 VAQAQARKASIQR
-321 VADRIAAV
+321 VADQIAAV
-329 FVPIVVAIALLTLLG
+329 FVPIVVVIALLTLLG

-399 ERARRIDTL
+399 ERVRRIDTL

-455 LQAAQASGIAPAAV
+455 LHAAQARGIAPAPV
-469 EQVQVVAGGG
+469 EQVQVIAGGG
-479 VRAMTRTVSPLL
+479 VRAVCTRERQDAPPRAPTPLSHL
-491 TSPVDGGETQAPSP
+491 VAGEGEPQGAPPRAPTPLSHPVGEG
-505 FTGRAGV
+505 TGVRAH
-512 GAETVLLGSPRFL
+512 TIFLGSPRFL
-525 QEQGVELDGFSEP
+525 QEHGVDLDGSCEP
-538 PPLGSPCKQG
+538 PPAGSPC
-548 RAGGDSFSE
+548 
-557 PPPLGSPCKQGR
+557 L
-569 AGGDS
+569 
-574 FSEPPPL
+574 
-581 GSPCKQGEPSRL
+581 QGEPSRL
-593 GSPCEAGA
+593 GSP
-601 TLPALGSP
+601 
-609 READEPAPAL
+609 R
-619 GSPCEAGATLPAL
+619 
-632 GSPCEAGA
+632 EAGA
-640 TSPAF
+640 TSPAL
-645 GSPREAG
+645 GSPRDAG
-652 GTLRRGVEN
+652 GTLRRGAEN

-670 RIVAGFEFADEP
+670 RVVAGFEFADEL

-784 NRDLRTVLTALRLSQ
+784 NRDLRTLLTALRLSQ

>member
-1 MPTQRLRVK
+1 
-10 GMTCAACVRRVE
+10 MTCAACVRRVE
-22 KVLTRAPSVQSATV
+22 KVLTRAPEVQSATV
-36 NLATETAEVQTAQPV
+36 NLATETAEVETAHPV
-51 DIAALI
+51 DITALI

-71 PAAPTAEDDP
+71 PAAHAAEDDP
-81 ARPLQR
+81 ARALQR
-87 RLWLSLAL
+87 RLWLSVAL

-105 LPHPLPGHGWIL
+105 LPHPLPAQGWIL

-219 GAAYRAVPL
+219 GEAYRAAPL
-228 SEVQVGDR
+228 SQVQVGDR

-251 LEGRGWV
+251 LDGRGWV

-268 PQERTAGN
+268 PQERAAGDR
-276 QVLGGALVVD
+276 VLGGALLVD
-286 GLLHLEA
+286 GVLHLEA
-293 QAVGEGTLLA
+293 QAVGESTLLA

-308 VAHAQARKAGIQR
+308 VAQAQARKASIQR
-321 VADRIAAV
+321 VADQIAAV
-329 FVPIVVAIALLTLLG
+329 FVPSVVAIALLTLLG

-399 ERARRIDTL
+399 ERVRRIDTL

-433 TDALSLAAGL
+433 TDALSLAARL

-455 LQAAQASGIAPAAV
+455 LHAAQARGIAPAPV
-469 EQVQVVAGGG
+469 EQVQVIAGGG
-479 VRAMTRTVSPLL
+479 VRAICTGEPQGAPPRAPTPL
-491 TSPVDGGETQAPSP
+491 SHPVAGEEEPQGAPPCAPTPLSHLV
-505 FTGRAGV
+505 GEGLGVRAQ
-512 GAETVLLGSPRFL
+512 TLLIGSPRFL
-525 QEQGVELDGFSEP
+525 QEHGVDLDGSCEP
-538 PPLGSPCKQG
+538 PPAGSPC
-548 RAGGDSFSE
+548 E
-557 PPPLGSPCKQGR
+557 
-569 AGGDS
+569 
-574 FSEPPPL
+574 
-581 GSPCKQGEPSRL
+581 QGELIRL
-593 GSPCEAGA
+593 GSP
-601 TLPALGSP
+601 
-609 READEPAPAL
+609 R
-619 GSPCEAGATLPAL
+619 
-632 GSPCEAGA
+632 EAGA
-640 TSPAF
+640 TSPAL
-645 GSPREAG
+645 GSPRDAG
-652 GTLRRGVEN
+652 GTCRRGADA
-661 FPVLLAVDG
+661 FPVLLAVDN